1 MKSGA
6 RKVNRTIRGKIRGKY
21 VDAEGARTRQ
31 AKRTKMIKR
40 AS

>member
-21 VDAEGARTRQ
+21 ADAEGARTR
-31 AKRTKMIKR
+31 
-40 AS
+40 